1 MNDSLINHCYEKKI
15 SIEEIQK
22 NKYFLQF
29 DTIEEILNELILKM
43 RMTKPTL
50 SAGKNKINLIISLS
64 SSKFKDIN
72 LDLEEKIKNND
83 DKFQEIYE
91 IVSQVK
97 EENIKLKEEVE
108 ILKEEIKILKEFKER
123 IEQKEKEKEEGIK
136 RLFDS
141 KILRNDKLLNSKI
154 KNWINPNTK
163 IKTEL
168 KYRLS
173 RDGPDF
179 KTFHKLCDGISPN
192 LILIQSEN
200 NCRFGGFTYQSWE
213 KKDLIKKDN
222 ESFLFSLDYNR
233 KFTQTYKD
241 FDAIFCYSS
250 KGPWFYGGDIG
261 FSGND
266 MTQCQSSE
274 TLFRWKRIS

>member
-1 MNDSLINHCYEKKI
+1 MSSPQFNATNQNQEEILELESNSKKYIFKFKTYENELLIQSEMNDSLINHCYEKKI

-108 ILKEEIKILKEFKER
+108 TLKEEIKILKEFQER
-123 IEQKEKEKEEGIK
+123 IEQKEKKKRKE
-136 RLFDS
+136 
-141 KILRNDKLLNSKI
+141 
-154 KNWINPNTK
+154 
-163 IKTEL
+163 
-168 KYRLS
+168 
-173 RDGPDF
+173 
-179 KTFHKLCDGISPN
+179 
-192 LILIQSEN
+192 
-200 NCRFGGFTYQSWE
+200 
-213 KKDLIKKDN
+213 
-222 ESFLFSLDYNR
+222 
-233 KFTQTYKD
+233 
-241 FDAIFCYSS
+241 
-250 KGPWFYGGDIG
+250 
-261 FSGND
+261 
-266 MTQCQSSE
+266 
-274 TLFRWKRIS
+274 